1 MRIID
6 KQRQSTSGMGS
17 KRTLSVIS
25 AHAAGELGEVVVG
38 GLLDVPGATMFDKMV
53 HFKTKADHLRR
64 LLVNEP
70 RGRPEMSVNFIVPPC
85 NPQADAGL
93 IITGP
98 DTYVP
103 MSGSNTICSV
113 TVLLETGML
122 PMQEPVTTVVLDTA
136 AGLVTATGRCKNGK
150 CEAVSFDN
158 VPAFV
163 WGLGVDLN
171 VPGLGEMKVDVAYG
185 GQFYVHVDATAI
197 GLLLEP
203 SQGRQLVQIGQAIF
217 KAAQEQIIPVHPENR
232 HIRGINNIQFVYPV
246 TETVDGNKIGTNA
259 VIVPP
264 GRVDRSPCGTGTSA
278 RLAVLHAR
286 RQIAVGQ
293 RLSHRSVI
301 GSEFIGEVMG
311 TTKVGSYD
319 AVLPR
324 ITGSAWLTCVKQVL
338 LDRSDPYP
346 EGFRVGD
353 SWLDTGDRAKL

>member
-1 MRIID
+1 MTPI
-6 KQRQSTSGMGS
+6 
-17 KRTLSVIS
+17 RTLSIIS
-25 AHAAGELGEVVVG
+25 AHAAGEVGEVVVG
-38 GLLDVPGATMFDKMV
+38 GVLDVPGTTMFDKMAY
-53 HFKTKADHLRR
+53 FATKADHLRR

-85 NPQADAGL
+85 NPRADAGL
-93 IITGP
+93 ITTGP

-113 TVLLETGML
+113 TVLLETGMI
-122 PMQEPVTTVVLDTA
+122 PMREPTSTVVLDTA
-136 AGLVTATGRCKNGK
+136 AGLVTAIGRCKDGK

-163 WGLGVDLN
+163 WGLDIDLE
-171 VPGLGEMKVDVAYG
+171 VPGIGTIQVDVAYG
-185 GQFYVHVDATAI
+185 GQFYVHVDAAAV

-203 SQGRQLVQIGQAIF
+203 AQGRSLVEVGHVIRMAAEAQIV
-217 KAAQEQIIPVHPENR
+217 PVHPENPR
-232 HIRGINNIQFVYPV
+232 IRGINNIQFVYPV
-246 TETVDGNKIGTNA
+246 LENADGCKIGTNA

-286 RQIAVGQ
+286 KQIAVGQ
-293 RLSHRSVI
+293 KLLHRSVI
-301 GSEFIGEVMG
+301 GSGFIGEIMG
-311 TTKVGSYD
+311 TTKAGPYD

-324 ITGSAWLTCVKQVL
+324 ITGSAWLTCMKQVL

-353 SWLDTGDRAKL
+353 AWQGAGQESKTVM